1 MARDPDKQFLLNG
14 LRHGFS
20 ITKQQHRISPAQCNN
35 YRSATCP
42 ENRPYVEAQIT
53 REIALGRY
61 LVTSTKPTII
71 SALGAIPKSDKPH
84 SFRLIH
90 DASRPTLE
98 SLNSYARPDSF
109 SFTTVD
115 SAIKLINP
123 GDYLCKVDISEA
135 YRHAGLHPNQY
146 HMTGL
151 QWQFTDNKRPTWF
164 YDTRLPF
171 GASESVGCF
180 HRITQSI
187 TRMMRLRSQCHV
199 LCYVDDLFI
208 VSKDRQAC
216 AKTKDILIQL
226 LRDLGFTIKWEKVVG
241 PSQKLQFLGI
251 SLDSVTGTM
260 SIPHGKLTEIR
271 DSASSWITN
280 KKVTK
285 RDLQSMVGKISWVA
299 KCVKAIRPILRT
311 LIDLQKRLKRPFHH
325 IRLPKQ
331 TQLDIRYFVHWAAH
345 FNGTVFFRS
354 MEKPS
359 PENSVYTDASLTAG
373 AAYHHGDFV
382 YSYWAADMPHIAS
395 ETIYIKELCA
405 IQLAFRRWC
414 SNWKNRVVHL
424 FTDNKGA
431 EWALKRGLT
440 RNESANNILKEI
452 MWSAAWN
459 NIELSVHYVSSK
471 NNCIAD
477 ALSRIDNEQFL
488 LFAARLLAKV
498 GRYILHPSYNILE
511 HMSPTSLF
519 FLSQAF
525 RWQKRRGW
533 T

>member
-1 MARDPDKQFLLNG
+1 M
-14 LRHGFS
+14 
-20 ITKQQHRISPAQCNN
+20 
-35 YRSATCP
+35 
-42 ENRPYVEAQIT
+42 
-53 REIALGRY
+53 
-61 LVTSTKPTII
+61 
-71 SALGAIPKSDKPH
+71 
-84 SFRLIH
+84 
-90 DASRPTLE
+90 
-98 SLNSYARPDSF
+98 
-109 SFTTVD
+109 
-115 SAIKLINP
+115 
-123 GDYLCKVDISEA
+123 
-135 YRHAGLHPNQY
+135 
-146 HMTGL
+146 
-151 QWQFTDNKRPTWF
+151 
-164 YDTRLPF
+164 
-171 GASESVGCF
+171 
-180 HRITQSI
+180 
-187 TRMMRLRSQCHV
+187 
-199 LCYVDDLFI
+199 
-208 VSKDRQAC
+208 
-216 AKTKDILIQL
+216 
-226 LRDLGFTIKWEKVVG
+226 
-241 PSQKLQFLGI
+241 
-251 SLDSVTGTM
+251 
-260 SIPHGKLTEIR
+260 PHGKLTEIR
-271 DSASSWITN
+271 DSASSWVTN

-299 KCVKAIRPILRT
+299 KCVKAIIPILRT

-359 PENSVYTDASLTAG
+359 PDASLTAG

-471 NNCIAD
+471 TI
-477 ALSRIDNEQFL
+477 
-488 LFAARLLAKV
+488 
-498 GRYILHPSYNILE
+498 
-511 HMSPTSLF
+511 TSLMH
-519 FLSQAF
+519 FL
-525 RWQKRRGW
+525 G
-533 T
+533 